1 MPALATAVA
10 TRRVSLPVCVTPLL
24 LGVLLIVAMP
34 PVWAHSALRS
44 AHPAVDGVVEGP
56 VDSLLLT
63 FGQPVRVLSDDVSL
77 EGPSGV
83 VATGDAVVQ
92 ADRVTVAVPVTGVT
106 SAGQHVVAWRVI
118 GADGHPIEGTH
129 SFTVTGPAPTPAQP
143 AQPAEPGVAG
153 VPPLSTVAPSS
164 TAPTPLAAVPVSP
177 HPSEPAPSPGAA
189 PLAAA
194 PADSGPADTAPVDT
208 APVDTAPVDTAP
220 ADIAPAAVTDPDDA
234 VDAPGADA
242 VVPVAGVVARWLAY
256 VGVMLTGGV
265 LVFAMLVH
273 PDPLEDRGALDR
285 LLVIGAATMAAGSVA
300 QLVVRTVVV
309 SGDGISGMFDVDAMA
324 IVADGGL
331 VPAATI
337 RIAAA
342 TLAFAASRT
351 GTWHRLGGPGFAVL
365 TAAIGA
371 VLSFQLTGH
380 TASSEPAALVRV
392 ADAVHVG
399 AAAVWTGGVA
409 SLLVVVAG
417 RRRASRRV
425 DVIAARFASVAAASV
440 VFVGLAG
447 LALTVIAL
455 DTPTQLWTT
464 GYGRVLLAKLAVV
477 GVIGAIGAVNHFSV
491 VPRLAGG
498 AGTADGALHRLL
510 RVEVAAF
517 ATAVVLTSAL
527 VGLSP

>member
-1 MPALATAVA
+1 MPIPALATAVA
-10 TRRVSLPVCVTPLL
+10 TRRVSLPVFLTPLL

-44 AHPAVDGVVEGP
+44 AHPAVDGVVEAP
-56 VDSLLLT
+56 VDTLLLT

-77 EGPSGV
+77 QGPSGV

-92 ADRVTVAVPVTGVT
+92 ADRVTVAVPVTGAT
-106 SAGQHVVAWRVI
+106 SAGQHVVVWRVI

-143 AQPAEPGVAG
+143 AEAGVAG
-153 VPPLSTVAPSS
+153 ATPASTVAPPS
-164 TAPTPLAAVPVSP
+164 TPPTPLAAVPVSP
-177 HPSEPAPSPGAA
+177 LPSEPAPSPGAA

-194 PADSGPADTAPVDT
+194 PADTAPVDT
-208 APVDTAPVDTAP
+208 APVDTASVDTAP
-220 ADIAPAAVTDPDDA
+220 ADIAPGVVTDPDDA
-234 VDAPGADA
+234 VDASGADA

-273 PDPLEDRGALDR
+273 PHPLEDRGALDR
-285 LLVIGAATMAAGSVA
+285 LLVVGAATMAVGSVA

-440 VFVGLAG
+440 VLVGLAG

-464 GYGRVLLAKLAVV
+464 GYGQVLLAKLAVV

-491 VPRLAGG
+491 VPRLEGG
-498 AGTADGALHRLL
+498 AGAADGALHRLL

>member
-1 MPALATAVA
+1 M
-10 TRRVSLPVCVTPLL
+10 
-24 LGVLLIVAMP
+24 
-34 PVWAHSALRS
+34 
-44 AHPAVDGVVEGP
+44 
-56 VDSLLLT
+56 
-63 FGQPVRVLSDDVSL
+63 
-77 EGPSGV
+77 
-83 VATGDAVVQ
+83 
-92 ADRVTVAVPVTGVT
+92 
-106 SAGQHVVAWRVI
+106 
-118 GADGHPIEGTH
+118 
-129 SFTVTGPAPTPAQP
+129 
-143 AQPAEPGVAG
+143 
-153 VPPLSTVAPSS
+153 
-164 TAPTPLAAVPVSP
+164 
-177 HPSEPAPSPGAA
+177 
-189 PLAAA
+189 
-194 PADSGPADTAPVDT
+194 
-208 APVDTAPVDTAP
+208 
-220 ADIAPAAVTDPDDA
+220 
-234 VDAPGADA
+234 
-242 VVPVAGVVARWLAY
+242 VPVAGVVARWLAY

-273 PDPLEDRGALDR
+273 PHPLEDRGALDR
-285 LLVIGAATMAAGSVA
+285 LLVVGAATMAVGSVA

-351 GTWHRLGGPGFAVL
+351 GTWHRLGGPGFVGL

-380 TASSEPAALVRV
+380 TASSEPAVLVRL

-440 VFVGLAG
+440 VLVGLAG

-464 GYGRVLLAKLAVV
+464 GYGQVLLAKLAVV

-491 VPRLAGG
+491 VPRLEGG

>member
-77 EGPSGV
+77 QGPSGV

-153 VPPLSTVAPSS
+153 GTPLSTVAPSS

-194 PADSGPADTAPVDT
+194 PA
-208 APVDTAPVDTAP
+208 DTAPVDTAP

-273 PDPLEDRGALDR
+273 PHPLEDRGALDR
-285 LLVIGAATMAAGSVA
+285 LLVVGAATMAVGSVA

-351 GTWHRLGGPGFAVL
+351 GTWHRLGGPGFVGL

-380 TASSEPAALVRV
+380 TASSEPAVLVRL

-425 DVIAARFASVAAASV
+425 DVLAARFASVAAASV
-440 VFVGLAG
+440 VLVGLAG

>member
-1 MPALATAVA
+1 M
-10 TRRVSLPVCVTPLL
+10 
-24 LGVLLIVAMP
+24 LLIVAMP
-34 PVWAHSALRS
+34 PVWAHSALQS

-56 VDSLLLT
+56 VDTLLLT

-77 EGPSGV
+77 QGPSGV

-92 ADRVTVAVPVTGVT
+92 ADRVTVAVPVTEAT
-106 SAGQHVVAWRVI
+106 PAGQHIVVWRVI

-153 VPPLSTVAPSS
+153 TTPTPTVAPPS
-164 TAPTPLAAVPVSP
+164 TPSTPLAAVPVSP
-177 HPSEPAPSPGAA
+177 RPSEPAPPLGAA
-189 PLAAA
+189 PLATA
-194 PADSGPADTAPVDT
+194 PADS
-208 APVDTAPVDTAP
+208 APVDTAP
-220 ADIAPAAVTDPDDA
+220 ADTAPAVVTDPDAA

-273 PDPLEDRGALDR
+273 PHPLEDRGALDR
-285 LLVIGAATMAAGSVA
+285 LLVVGAATMAVGSVA

-351 GTWHRLGGPGFAVL
+351 GTWHRLGGPGFAGL

-399 AAAVWTGGVA
+399 AATVWTGGVA

-440 VFVGLAG
+440 VLVGLAG

-455 DTPTQLWTT
+455 DAPTQLWTT
-464 GYGRVLLAKLAVV
+464 GYGQVLLAKLAVV
-477 GVIGAIGAVNHFSV
+477 GVIGAIGAVNHFRV
-491 VPRLAGG
+491 VPRLEGG
-498 AGTADGALHRLL
+498 AGAGAADGALHRLL
-510 RVEVAAF
+510 RVELAAF